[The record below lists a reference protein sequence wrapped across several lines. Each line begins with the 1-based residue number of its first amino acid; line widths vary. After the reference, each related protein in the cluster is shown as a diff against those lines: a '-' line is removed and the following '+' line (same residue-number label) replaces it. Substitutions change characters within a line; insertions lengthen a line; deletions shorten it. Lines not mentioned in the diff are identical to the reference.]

1 MFLYL
6 KVQLEVLLSLQLVS
20 ALQINLIGLKINFI
34 AKLVLRKR
42 LSSMLEKT
50 LVNLVLKN
58 IFGISSTKNASY
70 NVQTITTMKE
80 TRKSVWKSVQQFK
93 ENSTMKVMIAAMINA
108 QKKRESNLIQLPW
121 NVRTFAKK
129 EKNMS

>member
-50 LVNLVLKN
+50 LVSLVLKN
-58 IFGISSTKNASY
+58 IFGISSTKNA
-70 NVQTITTMKE
+70 N
-80 TRKSVWKSVQQFK
+80 
-93 ENSTMKVMIAAMINA
+93 
-108 QKKRESNLIQLPW
+108 
-121 NVRTFAKK
+121 
-129 EKNMS
+129 